1 MGISDP
7 SHTTTYAH
15 APHNMHLSWYRRRG
29 IALHRCFGAQRG
41 GHPDD
46 PIACGRSNDPAGVI
60 LTATGRA
67 QAG

>member
-1 MGISDP
+1 
-7 SHTTTYAH
+7 
-15 APHNMHLSWYRRRG
+15 MHLSWYRRRG

-46 PIACGRSNDPAGVI
+46 PIACGRGNDPAGVI